1 MCLTY
6 PDSRPKLSETYQMM
20 NKYTTIAVDLSSLAY
35 RSFYGLPDS
44 IKSSEGKPVNAIK
57 GYLDALNRFIKMYKP
72 KEIIHSV
79 DEDWRPQWRV
89 NLLPQY
95 KAHRVEESDE
105 ELVPDDLEYQL
116 AILPQILQ
124 DMGMKVVGAPKA
136 EADDLLAVICH
147 QRNNVVV
154 ITGDRDLLQLIDDK
168 KSNAVHML
176 GKDGG
181 TLFTEKEVLNK
192 YGVKSTQYVD
202 FSVLRGDAS
211 DGLPGVKGVGE
222 KTAAKLICEFDNV
235 DNLISETTKGNAS
248 ISKRISA
255 SILEST
261 DYIKNA
267 IKVVTLKNDL
277 EIDLSRRTHGIGISE
292 QRAKY
297 LNLKIGNQLDT
308 FNESSKSRS

>member
-1 MCLTY
+1 
-6 PDSRPKLSETYQMM
+6 MM

-44 IKSSEGKPVNAIK
+44 IKSTEGKPVNAIK

-72 KEIIHSV
+72 KEIIHAV

-89 NLLPQY
+89 DLLPQY

-124 DMGMKVVGAPKA
+124 DMGMRVVGAPKA

-154 ITGDRDLLQLIDDK
+154 ITGDRDLLQLINDK

-192 YGVKSTQYVD
+192 YGVKADQYVD

-211 DGLPGVKGVGE
+211 DGLPGVKGIGE
-222 KTAAKLICEFDNV
+222 KTAAKLIYEFDNV
-235 DNLISETTKGNAS
+235 QNLIGEATKGNAS

-255 SILEST
+255 SILDST
-261 DYIKNA
+261 DYIKNV
-267 IKVVTLKNDL
+267 IKVVTLKHDL
-277 EIDLSRRTHGIGISE
+277 HIDLSRRTHGIGISE

-297 LNLKIGNQLDT
+297 QNLKIGNQLDT

>member
-1 MCLTY
+1 
-6 PDSRPKLSETYQMM
+6 MM

-72 KEIIHSV
+72 KEIIHAV

-181 TLFTEKEVLNK
+181 TLFTEKEVLKK
-192 YGVKSTQYVD
+192 YGVKSNQYVD

-211 DGLPGVKGVGE
+211 DGLPGVKGIGE
-222 KTAAKLICEFDNV
+222 KTAAKLIYEFYNV
-235 DNLISETTKGNAS
+235 QNLISEATKGNAS

-255 SILEST
+255 SILDST

>member
-1 MCLTY
+1 
-6 PDSRPKLSETYQMM
+6 MM

-72 KEIIHSV
+72 KEIIHAV

-192 YGVKSTQYVD
+192 YGVKSNQYVD
-202 FSVLRGDAS
+202 FSVLRGDTS
-211 DGLPGVKGVGE
+211 DGLPGVKGIGE
-222 KTAAKLICEFDNV
+222 KTAAKLIYEFYNV
-235 DNLISETTKGNAS
+235 QNLISEATKGNAS

-255 SILEST
+255 SILDST

>member
-1 MCLTY
+1 
-6 PDSRPKLSETYQMM
+6 M

-44 IKSSEGKPVNAIK
+44 IKSTEGKPVNAIK

-72 KEIIHSV
+72 KEIVHAV

-89 NLLPQY
+89 DLLPQY

-147 QRNNVVV
+147 ERNNVVV
-154 ITGDRDLLQLIDDK
+154 VTGDRDLLQLINDK

-181 TLFTEKEVLNK
+181 TLFTEKEVLKK
-192 YGVKSTQYVD
+192 YGVKSNQYVD

-211 DGLPGVKGVGE
+211 DGLPGVKGIGE
-222 KTAAKLICEFDNV
+222 KTAAKLIYEFDNV
-235 DNLISETTKGNAS
+235 ENLISEATKGNAS

-255 SILEST
+255 SILDST

-267 IKVVTLKNDL
+267 LKVVTLKNDL
-277 EIDLSRRTHGIGISE
+277 NIDLSRRTHGIGISE

>member
-1 MCLTY
+1 
-6 PDSRPKLSETYQMM
+6 M

-44 IKSSEGKPVNAIK
+44 IKSTEGKPVNAIK

-72 KEIIHSV
+72 KEIVHAV

-89 NLLPQY
+89 DLLPQY

-147 QRNNVVV
+147 ERNNVVV
-154 ITGDRDLLQLIDDK
+154 ITGDRDLLQLINDK

-192 YGVKSTQYVD
+192 YGVKSNQYVD

-211 DGLPGVKGVGE
+211 DGLPGVKGIGE
-222 KTAAKLICEFDNV
+222 KTAAKLIYEFDNV
-235 DNLISETTKGNAS
+235 ENLISEATKGNAS

-255 SILEST
+255 SILDST

-267 IKVVTLKNDL
+267 LKVVTLKNDL
-277 EIDLSRRTHGIGISE
+277 NIDLSRRTHGIGISE

>member
-1 MCLTY
+1 
-6 PDSRPKLSETYQMM
+6 MM

-44 IKSSEGKPVNAIK
+44 IKSTEGKPVNAIK

-72 KEIIHSV
+72 KEIVHAV

-89 NLLPQY
+89 DLLPQY

-147 QRNNVVV
+147 ERNNVVV
-154 ITGDRDLLQLIDDK
+154 VTGDRDLLQLINDK

-192 YGVKSTQYVD
+192 YGVKSNQYVD

-211 DGLPGVKGVGE
+211 DGLPGVKGIGE
-222 KTAAKLICEFDNV
+222 KTAAKLIYEFDNV
-235 DNLISETTKGNAS
+235 ENLISEATKGNAS

-255 SILEST
+255 SILDST

-267 IKVVTLKNDL
+267 LKVVTLKNDL
-277 EIDLSRRTHGIGISE
+277 NIDLSRRTHGIGISE

>member
-1 MCLTY
+1 
-6 PDSRPKLSETYQMM
+6 MM

-44 IKSSEGKPVNAIK
+44 IKSTEGKPVNAIK

-72 KEIIHSV
+72 KEIIHAM

-147 QRNNVVV
+147 ERNNVVV
-154 ITGDRDLLQLIDDK
+154 ITGDRDLLQLINDK

-181 TLFTEKEVLNK
+181 TLFTEKEVLYK
-192 YGVKSTQYVD
+192 YGVKSNQYVD

-211 DGLPGVKGVGE
+211 DGLPGVKGIGE
-222 KTAAKLICEFDNV
+222 KTAAKLIYEFDNV
-235 DNLISETTKGNAS
+235 ENLISEATKGNAS

-255 SILEST
+255 SILDST

-277 EIDLSRRTHGIGISE
+277 DIDLSRRTHGIGISE

>member
-1 MCLTY
+1 
-6 PDSRPKLSETYQMM
+6 MM

-44 IKSSEGKPVNAIK
+44 IKSTEGKPVNAIK

-72 KEIIHSV
+72 KEIIHAM

-147 QRNNVVV
+147 ERNNVVV
-154 ITGDRDLLQLIDDK
+154 ITGDRDLLQLINDK

-192 YGVKSTQYVD
+192 YGVKSNQYVD

-211 DGLPGVKGVGE
+211 DGLPGVKGIGE
-222 KTAAKLICEFDNV
+222 KTAAKLIYEFDNV
-235 DNLISETTKGNAS
+235 ENLISEATKGNAS

-255 SILEST
+255 SILDST

-277 EIDLSRRTHGIGISE
+277 DIDLSRRTHGIGISE

>member
-1 MCLTY
+1 
-6 PDSRPKLSETYQMM
+6 M

-44 IKSSEGKPVNAIK
+44 IKSTEGKPVNAIK

-72 KEIIHSV
+72 KEIVHAV

-89 NLLPQY
+89 DLLPQY

-147 QRNNVVV
+147 ERNNVVV
-154 ITGDRDLLQLIDDK
+154 VTGDRDLLQLINDK

-192 YGVKSTQYVD
+192 YGVKSNQYVD

-211 DGLPGVKGVGE
+211 DGLPGVKGIGE
-222 KTAAKLICEFDNV
+222 KTAAKLIYEFDNV
-235 DNLISETTKGNAS
+235 ENLISEATKGNAS

-255 SILEST
+255 SILDST

-267 IKVVTLKNDL
+267 LKVVTLKNDL
-277 EIDLSRRTHGIGISE
+277 NIDLSRRTHGIGISE

>member
-1 MCLTY
+1 
-6 PDSRPKLSETYQMM
+6 M

-44 IKSSEGKPVNAIK
+44 IKSTEGKPVNAIK
-57 GYLDALNRFIKMYKP
+57 GYLDSLNRFIKMYKP
-72 KEIIHSV
+72 KEIIHAV

-147 QRNNVVV
+147 ERNNVVV
-154 ITGDRDLLQLIDDK
+154 ITGDRDLLQLINDK

-181 TLFTEKEVLNK
+181 TLFTEKEVLYK
-192 YGVKSTQYVD
+192 YGVKSNQYVD

-211 DGLPGVKGVGE
+211 DGLPGVKGIGE
-222 KTAAKLICEFDNV
+222 KTAAKLIYEFDNV
-235 DNLISETTKGNAS
+235 ENLISEATKGNAS

-255 SILEST
+255 SILDST

-267 IKVVTLKNDL
+267 LKVVTLKNDL
-277 EIDLSRRTHGIGISE
+277 NIDLSRRTHGIGISE

>member
-1 MCLTY
+1 
-6 PDSRPKLSETYQMM
+6 MM

-44 IKSSEGKPVNAIK
+44 IKSTEGKPVNAIK
-57 GYLDALNRFIKMYKP
+57 GYLDSLNRFIKMYKP
-72 KEIIHSV
+72 KEIIHAM

-105 ELVPDDLEYQL
+105 ELVPDNLEYQL

-147 QRNNVVV
+147 ERNNVVV
-154 ITGDRDLLQLIDDK
+154 ITGDRDLLQLINDK

-181 TLFTEKEVLNK
+181 TLFTEKEVLYK
-192 YGVKSTQYVD
+192 YGVKSNQYVD

-211 DGLPGVKGVGE
+211 DGLPGVKGIGE
-222 KTAAKLICEFDNV
+222 KTAAKLIYEFDNV
-235 DNLISETTKGNAS
+235 ENLISEATKGNAS

-255 SILEST
+255 SILDST

-277 EIDLSRRTHGIGISE
+277 DIDLSRRTHGIGISE